1 MSRKYDIKYLEPDL
15 SEYNKYPQ
23 LIKAWKNN
31 LDINQLQNNEILDY
45 EQKVIKDERRRFINI
60 SGKREQRISPA
71 EFQDYLKNIKL
82 EDKKIP
88 TFISKMG
95 NDYTPEISY
104 TELKEI
110 HQKSIQEI
118 IKYLEKG
125 FLIK

>member
-45 EQKVIKDERRRFINI
+45 EQKVIKDERQRFINI
-60 SGKREQRISPA
+60 ERRREQRISPA

-82 EDKKIP
+82 EDIDTALNTRNPQNIQK
-88 TFISKMG
+88 FI
-95 NDYTPEISY
+95 EF
-104 TELKEI
+104 LK
-110 HQKSIQEI
+110 
-118 IKYLEKG
+118 
-125 FLIK
+125 